1 MKLNLIETHQILNYE
16 KQIGYELVVTER
28 PAHLNLSRFYVSF
41 EHCEIL
47 DGGFLNSTSGQGGT
61 INEALVDYC
70 SLISNKIVVFDAYKP
85 ERKTVQL
92 PTLIHSN
99 PCDTN

>member
-70 SLISNKIVVFDAYKP
+70 SLISNKVAVFDAYKP
-85 ERKTVQL
+85 ERTIIKL
-92 PTLIHSN
+92 PNLIHTI
-99 PCDTN
+99 PCATN